1 MPLTW
6 NQHSLD
12 KMAGLHP
19 DLVKVLQ
26 KFATI
31 TQIDCVIAQGVR
43 TREYQYGLWR
53 NSHEIDGSIIAGADW
68 KTNCNGTPVGE
79 TSPEGSAGTGLSN
92 HQGGH
97 AVDIAVI
104 IDGEANWDI
113 QHYTALAGDME
124 SAAAA
129 VQIPIVWGGSWLPP
143 KTDSDHWE
151 LNRAFY
157 PTA

>member
-1 MPLTW
+1 MPFTW
-6 NQHSLD
+6 PQHSVD

-26 KFATI
+26 KFAAI
-31 TQIDCVIAQGVR
+31 SQHKCVVAQGVR
-43 TREYQYGLWR
+43 TREYQYSLWCS
-53 NSHEIDGSIIAGADW
+53 SHALDGSDIVGKW
-68 KTNCNGTPVGE
+68 LTNCNGTPLGQ

-92 HQGGH
+92 HQSGH
-97 AVDIAVI
+97 AVDIMVLND
-104 IDGEANWDI
+104 DGTIHDDASIYSTVD
-113 QHYTALAGDME
+113 GDMQTV
-124 SAAAA
+124 AAAMA
-129 VQIPIVWGGSWLPP
+129 VPIIWGGSWLAP